1 MSRRYA
7 SLTLLP
13 VALTVLGA
21 VLAGPVRAADEG
33 LLTRSY
39 EHSLALVAG
48 DTLRLANLA
57 GALELVPGTGREV
70 VVEATLHG
78 RAGTAAQTR
87 SLLDAMRWVE
97 SRDRKGRREWALS
110 YPVDRYR
117 SFSYPVKGG
126 GGWWDDS
133 RTTFEYL
140 GEKVTIYSRPRGD
153 APVLYADLRILLPAD
168 AAVVVRNGAGSVRG
182 GRLQGDLGVDTGSG
196 DVEIEAFRGRLNV
209 DTGSGDVDLGEVH
222 AECTVDTGSGD
233 VRIAALEGD
242 GSVDTGSGNV
252 EVGRIVAAAFGVDTG
267 SGDVR
272 LGGGQVATLSVD
284 TGSGDI
290 RVEGVEV
297 EVFRGDTGS
306 GDVVLRSSL
315 ETTRDVVVDTGSGSV
330 RILGGTNASFDIE
343 ADQGSGDLV
352 VGYTD
357 AVYKKHGRE
366 VYGARRGDGKTKI
379 RVETGS
385 GDCVIEPRPKEN

>member
-1 MSRRYA
+1 MRRASSA
-7 SLTLLP
+7 SLL
-13 VALTVLGA
+13 VALAVCGATVAQG
-21 VLAGPVRAADEG
+21 GEPST
-33 LLTRSY
+33 LTRSY
-39 EHSLALVAG
+39 RHSLPLSAG

-57 GALELVPGTGREV
+57 GALELVPGSGGEL

-78 RAGTAAQTR
+78 RLADAAQTR
-87 SLLDAMRWVE
+87 GLLDGMRWVE
-97 SRDRKGRREWALS
+97 SRDRQGRHEWALS
-110 YPVDRYR
+110 YPVERFS

-133 RTTFEYL
+133 RTSFEYL
-140 GEKVTIYSRPRGD
+140 GRKVTIYSRPRAD

-168 AAVVVRNGAGSVRG
+168 ARVAVRNGAGSVRG
-182 GRLQGDLGVDTGSG
+182 GRLRADLGIDTGSG
-196 DVEIEAFRGRLNV
+196 DVEIESFAGRLGI
-209 DTGSGDVDLGEVH
+209 DTGSGDVDLGEVR
-222 AECTVDTGSGD
+222 AACTVDTGSGD
-233 VRIAALEGD
+233 VRVTLLEGE

-252 EVGRIVAAAFGVDTG
+252 EVERVVGASLGIDTG

-272 LGGGQVATLSVD
+272 VGGGQVGTLNVD

-290 RVEGVEV
+290 RIEGVEV

-315 ETTRDVVVDTGSGSV
+315 RSTRDVVVDTGSGSV
-330 RILGGTNASFDIE
+330 RILGGANAGFDLE

-357 AVYKKHGRE
+357 AVYKRHGRE
-366 VYGARRGDGKTKI
+366 IYGARRGDGRTRI

-385 GDCVIEPRPKEN
+385 GDCVIEPHAEEPPLN